1 MKNAVMIIL
10 IFLAILVC
18 GGLGWLTWKIASER
32 YKLLR
37 HVGKGPLIWR
47 EQQKNNSRQP
57 LYKKF
62 LRHKYSRGSAY
73 DRAKLRTN
81 RFQKNYQI

>member
-1 MKNAVMIIL
+1 MKNSVMIIL

-37 HVGKGPLIWR
+37 YVGKSLRRRIQP
-47 EQQKNNSRQP
+47 ENNSRP